1 MKTLAI
7 DLWAG
12 QVRGFGP
19 NQSTRVAAALG
30 GPPTLDVRSYFIRA
44 YPRFADACRGV
55 DEPGVALI
63 AIDEA
68 SAMPVGM
75 ACVRARVD
83 RHVCAI
89 IGRHDRCDL
98 FLPGSDQL
106 ALRQLAVIVSPVRNW
121 RAGTADVSF
130 QMLDLRT
137 AGGMVDEQTRHL
149 RGLRS
154 EGPTFVRCGGYL
166 VLALPLGDATDWP
179 VSADDAWAFLP
190 ERVYFDERPDRVRG
204 SVVAIP
210 PRRDPQ
216 ITSVVRLAGPS
227 EIGMV
232 AARPDELAGRLEIR
246 GPMGKGAIDVGRQA
260 LSDGVLLGRYARCD
274 GAGLAADD
282 SVSRVHLLLAHVDD
296 RLLAIIRRAP
306 TVRAYWVAPT
316 RAWSSCGTTRSS
328 SSATKRASAFAG
340 SREGECQ
347 ISERRDPDRAWS

>member
-12 QVRGFGP
+12 QVRGSGP
-19 NQSTRVAAALG
+19 NQPTRVAPVRFV
-30 GPPTLDVRSYFIRA
+30 PPRLDVRSYFLHA

-63 AIDEA
+63 AIDEITA
-68 SAMPVGM
+68 TPVGM
-75 ACVRARVD
+75 ACLRARVD

-89 IGRHDRCDL
+89 VGRHDRCDL
-98 FLPGSDQL
+98 YLPGSDQL
-106 ALRQLAVIVSPVRNW
+106 ALRQLAVIVSPVRDW
-121 RAGTADVSF
+121 RVGTSDVSF
-130 QMLDLRT
+130 RMLDLRT
-137 AGGMVDEQTRHL
+137 VGGMIDEQSRHL

-179 VSADDAWAFLP
+179 ASADDAWACLP

-210 PRRDPQ
+210 PMRDPHLTP
-216 ITSVVRLAGPS
+216 IVRLTGPS

-232 AARPDELAGRLEIR
+232 AVRSDEIAGRVEIR
-246 GPMGKGAIDVGRQA
+246 GPMGKGAIDLGREA

-274 GAGLAADD
+274 GAGLATDE
-282 SVSRVHLLLAHVDD
+282 SMSRVHLLLAHLDD
-296 RLLAIIRRAP
+296 RLLAIDTAS
-306 TVRAYWVAPT
+306 TNGT
-316 RAWSSCGTTRSS
+316 RFPG
-328 SSATKRASAFAG
+328 G
-340 SREGECQ
+340 V
-347 ISERRDPDRAWS
+347 ERRVVELTDNAELELGANTRVRWCWTS